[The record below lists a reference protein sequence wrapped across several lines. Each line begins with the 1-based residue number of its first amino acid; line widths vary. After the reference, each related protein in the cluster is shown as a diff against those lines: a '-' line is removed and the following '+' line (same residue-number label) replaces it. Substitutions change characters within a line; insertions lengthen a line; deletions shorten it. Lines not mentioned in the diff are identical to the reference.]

1 MAEVGRPTEFTDE
14 VVKKLE
20 EAFALDCTVLEA
32 CFYANISRQT
42 YYNNVDEKEEAGS
55 KKRELF
61 DRFEELRQRPFLKA
75 RQTIVKNLDQ
85 PEHAK
90 WYMERKKKIE
100 FAGRTE
106 MTGAEGKDLGDSLT
120 DEEKLR
126 IRSLIK

>member
-1 MAEVGRPTEFTDE
+1 MAEVEKHAGGRPTKMTPE
-14 VVKKLE
+14 VVTKLE
-20 EAFALDCTVLEA
+20 EVFALDGTVEEA
-32 CFYANISRQT
+32 CFYAGISRNA
-42 YYNNVDEKEEAGS
+42 YYEWVKA
-55 KKRELF
+55 KPELN

>member
-1 MAEVGRPTEFTDE
+1 MARPIEFTEE

-20 EAFALDCTVLEA
+20 EAFALDSSIEEA
-32 CFYANISRQT
+32 CFYADISRQT
-42 YYNNVDEKEEAGS
+42 YYLKIKE
-55 KKRELF
+55 RPELS

-75 RQTIVKNLDQ
+75 RQTLVKSLDQ

>member
-1 MAEVGRPTEFTDE
+1 MAEVGRPTKMTPE
-14 VVKKLE
+14 VVTKLE
-20 EAFALDCTVLEA
+20 EVFALDGTVEEA
-32 CFYANISRQT
+32 CFYAGISRNA
-42 YYNNVDEKEEAGS
+42 YYEWVKA
-55 KKRELF
+55 KPELN